1 MNVFKLFETKNSYPW
16 RALTQMVQQGF
27 NLKKRFFFS
36 HSLVASTMHSSNDTG
51 KYLGK
56 FYRLSVLVVLAVKL
70 RKAFMENHRA
80 PMEVFC
86 DKPIT
91 CT

>member
-1 MNVFKLFETKNSYPW
+1 
-16 RALTQMVQQGF
+16 
-27 NLKKRFFFS
+27 
-36 HSLVASTMHSSNDTG
+36 MHSSNDTG
-51 KYLGK
+51 KYLEK

-70 RKAFMENHRA
+70 REAFMENHRA

-91 CT
+91 CR

>member
-1 MNVFKLFETKNSYPW
+1 
-16 RALTQMVQQGF
+16 
-27 NLKKRFFFS
+27 
-36 HSLVASTMHSSNDTG
+36 MHSSNDTG

-80 PMEVFC
+80 PMEVFR

>member
-1 MNVFKLFETKNSYPW
+1 
-16 RALTQMVQQGF
+16 
-27 NLKKRFFFS
+27 
-36 HSLVASTMHSSNDTG
+36 MHSSNDTKKE

-56 FYRLSVLVVLAVKL
+56 FYRLSVLVILAVKL

-80 PMEVFC
+80 LMKVFC

-91 CT
+91 CI

>member
-1 MNVFKLFETKNSYPW
+1 MFSNCLRLKTVTRGGRCLKWSS
-16 RALTQMVQQGF
+16 RDLT
-27 NLKKRFFFS
+27 LKSDFFS

-56 FYRLSVLVVLAVKL
+56 FYRLSVLVVLALKF

-91 CT
+91 CK